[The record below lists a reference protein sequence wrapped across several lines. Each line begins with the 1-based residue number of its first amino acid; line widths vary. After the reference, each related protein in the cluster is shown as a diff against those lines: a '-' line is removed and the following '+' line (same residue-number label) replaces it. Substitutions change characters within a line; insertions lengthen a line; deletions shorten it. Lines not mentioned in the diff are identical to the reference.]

1 LQNTLRSWRT
11 LREKIIKMNKNVII
25 PILTILLIVV
35 IVFML
40 NDLFFSNKNQENPY
54 ELNIDSIGRYDS
66 TLICYNEVLQIKLN
80 IYEPKGIAIDD
91 SDFVYVAGIR
101 KIIIFDT
108 TGKQVSEIATED
120 SATCIAV
127 NSKQEI
133 FAGMTNNIEVWNKN
147 GTLISK
153 WKTENPLSVFTG
165 IDVNDSTVIV
175 ADAAERLVH
184 VYDLNGNFKINI
196 GAEDSLKGILGIII
210 RSPYFDVALGRDNEI
225 WVGNQGRHSLEA
237 YNVNG
242 NLKSSWGVASM
253 SIEGFSGCCNP
264 TNFAILPDGSFVTS
278 EKAIERVKIYNQSG
292 EFKCV
297 VAGTE
302 KFDKGTK
309 GLDLAIDSKE
319 RIYVLDP
326 VRKMVRVFERN

>member
-1 LQNTLRSWRT
+1 
-11 LREKIIKMNKNVII
+11 MNKKLIL
-25 PILTILLIVV
+25 PILTILLIAV
-35 IVFML
+35 IVFMV
-40 NDLFFSNKNQENPY
+40 NDLFFSDKSQENPY
-54 ELNIDSIGRYDS
+54 ELNTDSLARYDS
-66 TLICYNEVLQIKLN
+66 SLICYNEISQIPLT
-80 IYEPKGIAIDD
+80 IDEPKGIAIDD
-91 SDFVYVAGIR
+91 SDLVYVAGIR
-101 KIIIFDT
+101 KIVIFDT

-133 FAGMTNNIEVWNKN
+133 FVAMVNHIEIWSKN
-147 GTLISK
+147 GTQISK
-153 WKTENPLSVFTG
+153 WKTENRLSVFTG
-165 IDVNDSTVIV
+165 IDVNDSVLIV
-175 ADAAERLVH
+175 ADAVERIVH
-184 VYDLNGNFKINI
+184 QYDLKGNLINNI
-196 GAEDSLKGILGIII
+196 GAEDSLKGIPGIII
-210 RSPYFDVALGRDNEI
+210 RSPYLDVAFGRDNEI
-225 WVGNQGRHSLEA
+225 WVGNQGRHSVEA
-237 YNVNG
+237 YDFKG
-242 NLKSSWGVASM
+242 NIKSSWGFASM
-253 SIEGFSGCCNP
+253 SIDGFSGCCNP

-326 VRKMVRVFERN
+326 ERKMVRVFEKRN